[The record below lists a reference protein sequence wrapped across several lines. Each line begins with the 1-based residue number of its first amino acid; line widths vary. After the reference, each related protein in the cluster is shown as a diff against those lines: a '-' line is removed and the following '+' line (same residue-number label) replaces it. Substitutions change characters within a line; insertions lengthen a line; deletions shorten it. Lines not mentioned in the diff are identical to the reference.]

1 MNKNL
6 EYVVLFIVGGISI
19 VVTKY
24 LTNEVS
30 PKLGAILATIP
41 IGLFSAYFI
50 VENSKVPD
58 YLENYLKQ
66 TAFIVVSTIL
76 YLFLLN
82 HMEIKHRNVYL
93 MILSLWI
100 IFVIYQIFKH

>member
-50 VENSKVPD
+50 VEEDKVPD
-58 YLENYLKQ
+58 YLENYLMQ
-66 TAFIVVSTIL
+66 TIFIVVSTVL
-76 YLFLLN
+76 YLYLLN
-82 HMEIKHRNVYL
+82 NQDLKHRTVYL

-100 IFVIYQIFKH
+100 VFIISQLLK